1 MLAADPIAFGL
12 ASRAGRST
20 VRLAAARP
28 PGSSAVAPATARR
41 CPRAS
46 TAHRRGPDA
55 AAASKRLW
63 TWIYRHLSDR

>member
-20 VRLAAARP
+20 CTPGRRQAARIVGGGSRHRP
-28 PGSSAVAPATARR
+28 PLLKM
-41 CPRAS
+41 S
-46 TAHRRGPDA
+46 TAHRRGPAA